1 MLDTKSLKLEKDIDG
16 KVALSEVIDLLKE
29 LQQEVLNSVQE
40 IKSQK
45 ARINRQKLFGTPK
58 TAQRNRGSHLR
69 LISGSDWSR
78 EPDEQKPHEISAM
91 GIQHDVSGKTPASGE
106 TPQQV
111 RNNAEM
117 NLNHAVPEMEELQ
130 EIIGLLDKLEE

>member
-29 LQQEVLNSVQE
+29 LQQEVHNSVQE
-40 IKSQK
+40 IKIQK
-45 ARINRQKLFGTPK
+45 ARFNRQKLFGTPK
-58 TAQRNRGSHLR
+58 TSQRNRGTHLR
-69 LISGSDWSR
+69 LISGSDRTR
-78 EPDEQKPHEISAM
+78 EPEEQKSQDISDM

-106 TPQQV
+106 TSQKV
-111 RNNAEM
+111 RNNVEM